1 MEYEKHYEL
10 RYGWCYIG
18 SDYCYNEYEVFLT
31 EKEINQYIF
40 DLLHNDKIKVIW
52 YKKICIE
59 DWKNT

>member
-10 RYGWCYIG
+10 RYGWCYVG

-40 DLLHNDKIKVIW
+40 DLLH
-52 YKKICIE
+52 KKFIL
-59 DWKNT
+59 KSPFF